1 MVLLR
6 DRFSSEQSL
15 SHVRLCDPVDCST
28 PGLPVH
34 HRLPSLLKLMS
45 FERQVGVHVEQLG
58 ELGMELEVQNSP
70 GRLDIRNVVLTMV
83 QDTFT
88 LLGCR

>member
-1 MVLLR
+1 
-6 DRFSSEQSL
+6 
-15 SHVRLCDPVDCST
+15 
-28 PGLPVH
+28 
-34 HRLPSLLKLMS
+34 MS

-70 GRLDIRNVVLTMV
+70 GTLDIRNVVLTMV